1 MSEMYFMIS
10 ITNREEL
17 KDTLAIFE
25 KHGVG
30 VAFVSL
36 GRGTALVN
44 ATPKAV
50 CGAVI
55 TGENWKKVKRSLE
68 QEMKIDLPHRGIV
81 FIVPLS
87 GAGSLRQLT
96 LLSGT
101 QEFTTGEESVLKNTK
116 YELIIV
122 IANAGHSDAVMEAAR
137 AAGAKGGTVV
147 HAKGTGQTGT
157 EDFLGV
163 TLATEKEMIYIVAA
177 SEVKKNIMQSIKDS
191 CGLGTPA
198 KAVLLSLPVTETAGL
213 RFFEMQEHDEEQET
227 EKKDDKS

>member
-1 MSEMYFMIS
+1 MNELYFMIS

-36 GRGTALVN
+36 GRGTAIIN
-44 ATPKAV
+44 AAPKAV

-55 TGENWKKVKRSLE
+55 TGENWKKVKKSLE

-81 FIVPLS
+81 FIIPLS
-87 GAGSLRQLT
+87 AAGSLRQLS
-96 LLSGT
+96 LLAGT
-101 QEFTTGEESVLKNTK
+101 QKFTTGEESVLKNTK
-116 YELIIV
+116 YELIIA
-122 IANAGHSDAVMEAAR
+122 IANAGYSDAVMDAAR
-137 AAGAKGGTVV
+137 EAGAKGGTVV
-147 HAKGTGQTGT
+147 HAKGTGTTGT

-163 TLATEKEMIYIVAA
+163 TLASEKEMIYIVATT
-177 SEVKKNIMQSIKDS
+177 ELKEPIMQSIKES
-191 CGLGTPA
+191 CGLGKPA

-213 RFFEMQEHDEEQET
+213 RFFELQEEG
-227 EKKDDKS
+227 KDA

>member
-1 MSEMYFMIS
+1 MNEVYFMIS

-25 KHGVG
+25 KNGVG
-30 VAFVSL
+30 VTFVSL
-36 GRGTALVN
+36 GRGTAIIN
-44 ATPKAV
+44 STPKAV
-50 CGAVI
+50 CGAVV
-55 TGENWKKVKRSLE
+55 TGENWKKVKRALE

-81 FIVPLS
+81 FVVPVS
-87 GAGSLRQLT
+87 AAGSLRQLT

-101 QEFTTGEESVLKNTK
+101 QEIKTGEESVLKNTK
-116 YELIIV
+116 YELIIA
-122 IANAGHSDAVMEAAR
+122 IANAGYSDVVMEAAR

-163 TLATEKEMIYIVAA
+163 TLASEKEMIYIVATT
-177 SEVKKNIMQSIKDS
+177 ELKKPIMQAIKET
-191 CGLGTPA
+191 CGLGKPA

-213 RFFEMQEHDEEQET
+213 RFFEMQESSEE
-227 EKKDDKS
+227 EK